1 MRHTTHAA
9 RLRVQ
14 RWQPTRAAE
23 PQPRLEGSAMP
34 LIRAIARW
42 LAHVV
47 VEVWDTVAFF
57 IYAYL
62 ILQAVGIFAS
72 FLR

>member
-1 MRHTTHAA
+1 
-9 RLRVQ
+9 
-14 RWQPTRAAE
+14 
-23 PQPRLEGSAMP
+23 MP
-34 LIRAIARW
+34 LIRAVARW

-47 VEVWDTVAFF
+47 VELWDTAAFF